1 MAGTPKLIVLSEQL
15 RGKSFELTEET
26 CTVGRTEAC
35 SVSIP
40 DPTISGHH
48 CTLVRLPN
56 GSYGVRDEGS
66 TNGTRVN
73 GVKMEGEDVQPLVH
87 SDILQVGSVEMLFD
101 CESTRTDG
109 GTTQTVINLE
119 DSQTGDLA
127 VPEMTNLGGTHG
139 TRRGGLHRENR
150 KQTVIIW
157 CVIGVLGLLALAG
170 LAVFLIMLKSGGQ
183 S

>member
-15 RGKSFELTEET
+15 RGKSFELTDET

-35 SVSIP
+35 GVCIP

-48 CTLVRLPN
+48 CTLVRLSN

-87 SDILQVGSVEMLFD
+87 SDILQVGGVEMLFD

-109 GTTQTVINLE
+109 GTTQTVIMLA
-119 DSQTGDLA
+119 DAGTGG
-127 VPEMTNLGGTHG
+127 VPVSEMTNLGGTHG
-139 TRRGGLHRENR
+139 TRRGGLHRENQ
-150 KQTVIIW
+150 KQMMLIW
-157 CVIGVLGLLALAG
+157 CAIGVLGFLALVALG
-170 LAVFLIMLKSGGQ
+170 IFALKTIGAQ
-183 S
+183 P

>member
-15 RGKSFELTEET
+15 RGQAFELTEESY
-26 CTVGRTEAC
+26 TVGRTEAC
-35 SVSIP
+35 DVCVP

-48 CTLVRLPN
+48 CTLVRLSN
-56 GSYGVRDEGS
+56 GNYGVRDEGS

-73 GVKMEGEDVQPLVH
+73 GVRMEGEEAQPLVH

-101 CESTRTDG
+101 CESMRTDG

-119 DSQTGDLA
+119 DTQTGDVA
-127 VPEMTNLGGTHG
+127 VPEMMNLGGTHG

-150 KQTVIIW
+150 KQMVIIW
-157 CVIGVLGLLALAG
+157 SVIGALALLALAG
-170 LAVFLIMLKSGGQ
+170 LVVFLWVLKSQ

>member
-15 RGKSFELTEET
+15 RGQAFELAEESY
-26 CTVGRTEAC
+26 TVGRTEAC
-35 SVSIP
+35 DVCIP

-48 CTLVRLPN
+48 CTLVRLSN

-73 GVKMEGEDVQPLVH
+73 GVRMEGDEVQPLVH

-119 DSQTGDLA
+119 ETHTGDVA
-127 VPEMTNLGGTHG
+127 VPDMANLGGTHG

-150 KQTVIIW
+150 KHAVILW
-157 CVIGVLGLLALAG
+157 AVIGALAFLVLVG
-170 LAVFLIMLKSGGQ
+170 LVIFVVVLKSQ

>member
-1 MAGTPKLIVLSEQL
+1 MAGTPKLTVLSEQL

-35 SVSIP
+35 AVCIP

-48 CTLVRLPN
+48 CMLVRQSN

-87 SDILQVGSVEMLFD
+87 SDILQVGGVEMLFD

-109 GTTQTVINLE
+109 GTTQTVIMLADNE
-119 DSQTGDLA
+119 SGGVAVSQMA
-127 VPEMTNLGGTHG
+127 NLGGTHG
-139 TRRGGLHRENR
+139 TRRGGLHRENQ
-150 KQTVIIW
+150 KQMTLIW
-157 CVIGVLGLLALAG
+157 VAIGVLGLLALVALG
-170 LAVFLIMLKSGGQ
+170 IFALKMIGA
-183 S
+183 

>member
-26 CTVGRTEAC
+26 CAVGRTEAC
-35 SVSIP
+35 AVCIP

-48 CTLVRLPN
+48 CTLVRLSN

-87 SDILQVGSVEMLFD
+87 SDILQVGGVEMLFD

-109 GTTQTVINLE
+109 GTTQTVIMLADTE
-119 DSQTGDLA
+119 TGGVS

-139 TRRGGLHRENR
+139 TRRGGLHRENQ
-150 KQTVIIW
+150 KQMMLIW
-157 CVIGVLGLLALAG
+157 CAIGFLGFLALVALG
-170 LAVFLIMLKSGGQ
+170 IFALKTIGS
-183 S
+183 

>member
-15 RGKSFELTEET
+15 RGQAFELTEESY
-26 CTVGRTEAC
+26 TVGRTESC
-35 SVSIP
+35 NVCIP
-40 DPTISGHH
+40 DPTISSHH
-48 CTLVRLPN
+48 CTLVRLSN

-73 GVKMEGEDVQPLVH
+73 GVRMEGEDVQPLVH

-119 DSQTGDLA
+119 DSQAGDVA
-127 VPEMTNLGGTHG
+127 VPEMANLGGTHG

-150 KQTVIIW
+150 RHTLIIW
-157 CVIGVLGLLALAG
+157 CVIGALGFLALAG
-170 LAVFLIMLKSGGQ
+170 LAVFLMMLKAGQ

>member
-1 MAGTPKLIVLSEQL
+1 MAATPKLIVLSEQL

-35 SVSIP
+35 SVCIP

-48 CTLVRLPN
+48 CTLVRMAN
-56 GSYGVRDEGS
+56 GSYGVRDESS

-87 SDILQVGSVEMLFD
+87 SDILQVGGVEMLFD

-109 GTTQTVINLE
+109 GTTQTVIMLS
-119 DSQTGDLA
+119 DAKPSGVAIAGL
-127 VPEMTNLGGTHG
+127 PNLGGTHG
-139 TRRGGLHRENR
+139 TRRGGLHRENQ
-150 KQTVIIW
+150 KHMTLIW
-157 CVIGVLGLLALAG
+157 CVIGVLVLLVLVALG
-170 LAVFLIMLKSGGQ
+170 VFVLKTIGMQ